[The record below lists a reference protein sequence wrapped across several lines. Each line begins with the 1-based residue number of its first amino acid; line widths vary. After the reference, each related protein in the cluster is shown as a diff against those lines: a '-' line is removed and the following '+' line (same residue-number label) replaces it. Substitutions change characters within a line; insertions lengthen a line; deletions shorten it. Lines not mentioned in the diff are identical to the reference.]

1 MISFYAQIAY
11 YKENGW
17 MEEEVKGE
25 DKIRTLE
32 ARIRI
37 LVDKIAEQGSAFDK
51 MNNKTF
57 ALVGLLLT
65 LGGLLTYDAFKISFP
80 DNVIEYIIFIAAL
93 SLLGLTSALIG
104 YDYRA
109 KKDWS
114 VPIGP
119 VEEEKLNKSKKYESA
134 LEIIHQD
141 YRDVYSARD
150 KILDRKA
157 RVLNVSLHMF
167 IVSVILLIVLK
178 IGG

>member
-1 MISFYAQIAY
+1 
-11 YKENGW
+11 
-17 MEEEVKGE
+17 MEEAVKSE
-25 DKIRTLE
+25 DKTRTLE

-37 LVDKIAEQGSAFDK
+37 LVDKITEQGSAFDK

-65 LGGLLTYDAFKISFP
+65 FGGLLTYDAFRISFP
-80 DNVIEYIIFIAAL
+80 DNIIEYIIFIVAL
-93 SLLGLTSALIG
+93 SLLGLASILIG

-109 KKDWS
+109 KKNWS

-119 VEEEKLNKSKKYESA
+119 VEEERLDKSKSYEDA

-150 KILDRKA
+150 KRLDHKA
-157 RVLNVSLHMF
+157 KVLNASLHMF